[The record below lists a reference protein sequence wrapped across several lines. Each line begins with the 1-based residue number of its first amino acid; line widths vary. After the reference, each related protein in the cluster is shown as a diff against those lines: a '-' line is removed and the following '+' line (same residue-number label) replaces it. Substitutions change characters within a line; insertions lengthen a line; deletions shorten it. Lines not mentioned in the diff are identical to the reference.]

1 MEDIFEIN
9 IRIKDE
15 QELYNPFDKTN
26 ETLSQDIVDYV
37 SERRK
42 DKKFGEA
49 LVICIESELDIDT
62 EQLKKAFEKYI
73 DSLKAQLVR
82 EKKANTIK
90 QLWMFSIG
98 VVFIAGG
105 LFFADRLPALTGE
118 IISTI
123 GAFSM
128 WEAAGI
134 WIVEN
139 PKIRLRKRYIEQL
152 SATEIKFRKL

>member
-37 SERRK
+37 SECRK

-62 EQLKKAFEKYI
+62 EQLKK
-73 DSLKAQLVR
+73 SL
-82 EKKANTIK
+82 
-90 QLWMFSIG
+90 
-98 VVFIAGG
+98 
-105 LFFADRLPALTGE
+105 
-118 IISTI
+118 
-123 GAFSM
+123 
-128 WEAAGI
+128 
-134 WIVEN
+134 
-139 PKIRLRKRYIEQL
+139 
-152 SATEIKFRKL
+152 

>member
-1 MEDIFEIN
+1 M
-9 IRIKDE
+9 
-15 QELYNPFDKTN
+15 
-26 ETLSQDIVDYV
+26 
-37 SERRK
+37 
-42 DKKFGEA
+42 
-49 LVICIESELDIDT
+49 DIDT